1 MDRPI
6 SSSSFD
12 WNMRRRFSDNSNL
25 RFIFLAASY
34 SIICIVSLWLAYQ
47 LRFDFNVPPSVRED
61 MLWIFVWVIPLKLLL
76 LELFRQF
83 NSVLSFYST
92 PDLFKIFFALLC
104 ASATILAV
112 YFLLGINYAP
122 PRGVILADLFLS
134 FGGISTMRLFVR
146 IYNQNADVR
155 HDEEKG
161 LVRRVGIIGSEDAAA
176 NLAKELFFRPTLKRK
191 PVAFFDED
199 PERHGRRIHDLPILG
214 SPELLL
220 DEDVRVT
227 IDEVVIAMPGAPAK
241 KVREIIAILQQA
253 KLKFTTIPSVHQLA
267 TGEVRISQLRPV
279 GVEDLLESEPV
290 EFSAAAIRSCLQDAV
305 VLVTGAGGSIGTELC
320 RRILVERP
328 KRLLLL
334 DQCEV
339 QLFQIEQE
347 LIQLGHRDRI
357 FPLIGNIL
365 DTARMEAI
373 LQRHHPEVL
382 FHAAAH
388 KQAAMM
394 EQQPGEVLRNNVFGT
409 FQLARLA
416 QANQVKR
423 FVFTSSDSALN
434 PSDVMGAGKRLA
446 ELCLRALQRS
456 QPEGTRF
463 IAARFGNALGS
474 TGSYIDTY
482 SRQIANGGPV
492 RISHPDAVRQ
502 LVSIPETCTLLL
514 ECAAKGDPGDVLY
527 LDNGQAVL
535 LNDLAR
541 QMIELNGLR
550 PDLDLQIEFTGLR
563 PGSNVKEVFR
573 PNDSQAEK
581 THHKKILRLRFAEN
595 ELPDLEKME
604 RFLAE
609 LRKMLYQGDPSQI
622 KLRIQRFIPEYTP
635 YID

>member
-6 SSSSFD
+6 SMSSVD
-12 WNMRRRFSDNSNL
+12 WKMRQRFSGSSGL
-25 RFIFLAASY
+25 RFTFLVTSY

-47 LRFDFNVPPSVRED
+47 LRFDFNVPSAVRRD
-61 MLWIFVWVIPLKLLL
+61 MLWVFLWVIPFKLLL
-76 LELFRQF
+76 IELFRQF
-83 NSVLSFYST
+83 DPVLSFYST

-104 ASATILAV
+104 ASAAMLVV
-112 YFLLGINYAP
+112 YFFLGIEYAP
-122 PRGVILADLFLS
+122 PRAVILADLFLS
-134 FGGISTMRLFVR
+134 FGGISTMRLGIR
-146 IYNQNADVR
+146 IYSQKADVR
-155 HDEEKG
+155 HAEEEG
-161 LVRRVGIIGSEDAAA
+161 FVRRVGIIGSEDAAA
-176 NLAKELFFRPTLKRK
+176 NLAKELFYRPTLKRK

-199 PERHGRRIHDLPILG
+199 PRRHGLRIHDLPILG

-220 DEDVRVT
+220 DEDVRT
-227 IDEVVIAMPGAPAK
+227 AIDEVVIAMPGAPAK

-290 EFSAAAIRSCLQDAV
+290 ECSRDAIRSCLQGSV
-305 VLVTGAGGSIGTELC
+305 VMVTGAGGSIGAELC

-328 KRLLLL
+328 RQLLLL
-334 DQCEV
+334 EQCEV

-347 LIQLGHRDRI
+347 LIQLGHGDRI
-357 FPLIGNIL
+357 LPLIGNIL

-373 LQRHHPEVL
+373 LQRYHPEVL

-388 KQAAMM
+388 KHAVMM
-394 EQQPGEVLRNNVFGT
+394 EQQPGEVLKNNVFGT
-409 FQLARLA
+409 FQLACLA

-423 FVFTSSDSALN
+423 FVFTSSDSALK
-434 PSDVMGAGKRLA
+434 PSDVTGAGKRLA
-446 ELCLRALQRS
+446 ELCLHALQRS
-456 QPEGTRF
+456 QPDGTRF
-463 IAARFGNALGS
+463 ITTRFGNALGS

-502 LVSIPETCTLLL
+502 LVSIPETCSLLL
-514 ECAAKGDPGDVLY
+514 ECAATGNPGDILY
-527 LDNGQAVL
+527 LDNGQAIL
-535 LNDLAR
+535 LSDLAR

-595 ELPDLEKME
+595 ELPDLEKIE